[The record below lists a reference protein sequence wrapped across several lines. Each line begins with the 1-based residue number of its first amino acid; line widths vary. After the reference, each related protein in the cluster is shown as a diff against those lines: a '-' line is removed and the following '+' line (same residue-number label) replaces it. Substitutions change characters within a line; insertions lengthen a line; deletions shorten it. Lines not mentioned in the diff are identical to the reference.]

1 MAMQY
6 PAMAM
11 QQHMMYNQHYVP
23 YYHPQQQPQPTQG
36 QKHGNQIQ
44 NGAEDN
50 KRSGLEI
57 SSRGWTKVIS
67 SRAFLN
73 LERLTVIALLG
84 KERNVVLSD
93 THRRNPV
100 LSLRI
105 DVVIALCCLSQD
117 NPHKQTGHSER
128 YGFIEFNS
136 HEAAEKVLQSL
147 NGTTML
153 NTEQPFRLNWAAF
166 STGDRRPNTGV
177 VADAIVA
184 RSKGYGFVRF
194 GEGAFELV
202 QLMMVFLRFLQA
214 LSKVLRADEL
224 YYLEK
229 QFGLLSPD
237 ANAGIT
243 LETIKMG
250 FFRFIAGVDEKRNR
264 CDEGIPDPGFPR
276 SDASELQLNTLGYRK
291 MHRDEFCAAALSVH
305 QMEIVDGWE
314 ERARS
319 AYAIFERDGNRAILI
334 QELASELGLSP
345 TVPIH
350 AVLQEHIRHSDGKLT
365 LQGFLR
371 LLHTLQPCSPAKDTV
386 RATIE
391 FRITMGIQNLPFG

>member
-1 MAMQY
+1 
-6 PAMAM
+6 
-11 QQHMMYNQHYVP
+11 
-23 YYHPQQQPQPTQG
+23 
-36 QKHGNQIQ
+36 
-44 NGAEDN
+44 
-50 KRSGLEI
+50 
-57 SSRGWTKVIS
+57 
-67 SRAFLN
+67 
-73 LERLTVIALLG
+73 
-84 KERNVVLSD
+84 
-93 THRRNPV
+93 
-100 LSLRI
+100 
-105 DVVIALCCLSQD
+105 
-117 NPHKQTGHSER
+117 
-128 YGFIEFNS
+128 
-136 HEAAEKVLQSL
+136 
-147 NGTTML
+147 ML

-166 STGDRRPNTGV
+166 STGDRRPNTGGNGV
-177 VADAIVA
+177 MLVLIV
-184 RSKGYGFVRF
+184 SIFV
-194 GEGAFELV
+194 GDLLLMTDGNVEPTHLLV
-202 QLMMVFLRFLQA
+202 ISSA

-243 LETIKMG
+243 LETIKMALMKSATDAMKESRILD
-250 FFRFIAGVDEKRNR
+250 FL
-264 CDEGIPDPGFPR
+264 DP
-276 SDASELQLNTLGYRK
+276 LNTLGYRK